1 MKGLATMTDVPKL
14 IREFAPTGRLR
25 VALNHGNRVLVGRDD
40 KGKPF
45 GISVDLARDLAAH
58 LGPAL
63 DFVEYERAVDV
74 SSSATS
80 GLWDVCFLAVDPGR
94 AKTIA
99 FTAPYVR
106 IEGCYL
112 ASASCTAA
120 DAGALVA
127 LGLPVGSV
135 KGSAYSLTL
144 QRKPGA
150 ENLVMFEDI
159 FAALGALDRGE
170 VAAIAGIR
178 QAMEGEAQ
186 KRPGSRVLQPP
197 FMEIRQAMAMP
208 QGRPAASAALADFL
222 DEALHRGRVA
232 DILQAYGVARDCA
245 IVPD

>member
-1 MKGLATMTDVPKL
+1 MTDATNL
-14 IREFAPTGRLR
+14 TDEFAPTGRLR
-25 VALNHGNRVLVGRDD
+25 VALNYGNRVLVGRDH
-40 KGKPF
+40 KGQPF
-45 GISVDLARDLAAH
+45 GISVDLARDLVAH
-58 LGPAL
+58 MGLAL

-80 GLWDVCFLAVDPGR
+80 GDWDVCFLAVDPER

-112 ASASCTAA
+112 AGAGCKAA

-127 LGLPVGSV
+127 SGVPVGSV

-144 QRKPGA
+144 LRKPGA
-150 ENLVMFEDI
+150 EHLVMFEDI
-159 FAALGALDRGE
+159 FAALDALDRGE
-170 VAAIAGIR
+170 VEAIAGIR
-178 QAMEGEAQ
+178 QAMEGEVA

-208 QGRPAASAALADFL
+208 QGRPAASKALADFL
-222 DEALHRGRVA
+222 AKALRSGRVG
-232 DILQAYGVARDCA
+232 DLLQAHGVARDCA
-245 IVPD
+245 ILPD

>member
-1 MKGLATMTDVPKL
+1 MTDATKL

-40 KGKPF
+40 KDQPF

-58 LGPAL
+58 LGLAL

-80 GLWDVCFLAVDPGR
+80 GVWDVCFLAVDPER

-112 ASASCTAA
+112 AGAGCKAA
-120 DAGALVA
+120 DAGELVA

-159 FAALGALDRGE
+159 FAALAALDRGE
-170 VAAIAGIR
+170 VEAIAGIR
-178 QAMEGEAQ
+178 QAMEGEAE

-222 DEALHRGRVA
+222 AEALRSGRVG
-232 DILQAYGVARDCA
+232 DILQSHGVARDCA
-245 IVPD
+245 ILQG